1 MEQIR
6 DTIITL
12 FKARDTLQH
21 IGLDDDYFDQGVSS
35 LTIIGLQ
42 VDVEK
47 ELGVNIETRELMSFF
62 TINQWI
68 GAYTSRVQRL
78 HETAAGLVQQYD

>member
-1 MEQIR
+1 MQQIR
-6 DTIITL
+6 DTIVTL
-12 FKARDTLQH
+12 FKARSTLQH

-42 VDVEK
+42 IDVEK
-47 ELGVNIETRELMSFF
+47 ELGVNIETRELMSFV

-68 GAYTSRVQRL
+68 DAYAKRVQRL
-78 HETAAGLVQQYD
+78 HEPQQA

>member
-6 DTIITL
+6 DTIVSL
-12 FKARDTLQH
+12 FREREILQH

-35 LTIIGLQ
+35 LTVIGLQ
-42 VDVEK
+42 IDVEK
-47 ELGVNIETRELMSFF
+47 KLGVNIETRELMSLA

-68 GAYTSRVQRL
+68 DAYTKRVS
-78 HETAAGLVQQYD
+78 EDCMKPQQA

>member
-6 DTIITL
+6 DTIVTL
-12 FKARDTLQH
+12 FKARDTFEQ

-35 LTIIGLQ
+35 LTVIGLQ
-42 VDVEK
+42 IDVEK
-47 ELGVNIETRELMSFF
+47 KLGVSIETRELMGFA

-68 GAYTSRVQRL
+68 DAYTKRVS
-78 HETAAGLVQQYD
+78 ADCMKPQQA

>member
-6 DTIITL
+6 DAIVAQ
-12 FKARDTLQH
+12 FQARDTLQH
-21 IGLDDDYFDQGVSS
+21 IGLNDDYFDQGVSS

-42 VDVEK
+42 IDVER
-47 ELGVNIETRELMSFF
+47 ELGVNIETRELMSFS

-68 GAYTSRVQRL
+68 DAYTKRVS
-78 HETAAGLVQQYD
+78 ESFMEPQQA